1 MDCMANLE
9 AERAILG
16 LAMTDAPSAVQ
27 LAALPEDMFSG
38 KDAQAVHR
46 AVKRLV
52 SRGFTPDLISVAEEC
67 RCDIQEPEQML
78 IGMMQAGFAPSMYR
92 QYEAILGQAR
102 KRRVLAGVA
111 SAIMAD
117 VGNPGASVDALVAD
131 AIQNLQG
138 ADAEQRSIGM
148 QDALMAF
155 IDSMNEDKKG
165 RCSTG
170 IADLDRL
177 TGGIRGG
184 KLVILGARP
193 GVGKT
198 ALGLY
203 MAVHVARHTGPVLIV
218 SLEMDEAEITSR
230 MVAAESGVDV
240 QAMEAGSLLDDDLRK
255 VSGCYQDIAALPV
268 RISTRATTPLQ
279 IRREA
284 VTMQHRDGLSM
295 VVIDYIQLMRSDAK
309 SGSRYEEVSAISR
322 ELKLLAMDLGVPVLA
337 LTQFNRNSESSV
349 GGKAERRAPTMAE
362 AKDSGSIEQD
372 ANLFLIQW
380 PPPEPVEQGSAWE
393 AFHTCQRNGWEWQ
406 QLIVAKNRQ
415 GRTGCINMAFD
426 KAHMRFKSIDTGRT
440 DHG

>member
-1 MDCMANLE
+1 MDCMSNRE
-9 AERAILG
+9 AELAILG
-16 LAMTDAPSAVQ
+16 LSMSDNASAVQ
-27 LAALPEDMFSG
+27 LAALPEDAFTG
-38 KDAQAVHR
+38 KDTQSIHR
-46 AVKRLV
+46 AVKRLI
-52 SRGFTPDLISVAEEC
+52 SRGDMPDLISVAEEC
-67 RCDIQEPEQML
+67 RCDLQEPEALL
-78 IGMMQAGFAPSMYR
+78 IGSMQMGFAPSMYR
-92 QYEAILGQAR
+92 QYESILIQCR
-102 KRRVLAGVA
+102 KRRMLYHAA

-117 VGNPGASVDALVAD
+117 VGNPGASVDALAAD
-131 AIQNLQG
+131 AIRSLQES
-138 ADAEQRSIGM
+138 DAAQRSISM

-155 IDSMNEDKKG
+155 IDSLGEDKKG
-165 RCSTG
+165 RCTTG
-170 IADLDRL
+170 IADFDRL

-198 ALGLY
+198 ALALH
-203 MAVHVARHTGPVLIV
+203 MAVHAARHTGPVLIV
-218 SLEMDEAEITSR
+218 SLEMDEVELTSR

-240 QAMEAGSLLDDDLRK
+240 QAMEAGNLTEKELQK

-268 RISTRATTPLQ
+268 RIATRATTPLQ
-279 IRREA
+279 ICREA
-284 VTMQHRDGLSM
+284 VSMQHRQGLSM
-295 VVIDYIQLMRSDAK
+295 VVIDYIQLLRSDAK
-309 SGSRYEEVSAISR
+309 SGSRYEEVSTISR

-415 GRTGCINMAFD
+415 GRTGCINLAFD
-426 KAHMRFKSIDTGRT
+426 KPHMRFRSIATG
-440 DHG
+440 GPYG